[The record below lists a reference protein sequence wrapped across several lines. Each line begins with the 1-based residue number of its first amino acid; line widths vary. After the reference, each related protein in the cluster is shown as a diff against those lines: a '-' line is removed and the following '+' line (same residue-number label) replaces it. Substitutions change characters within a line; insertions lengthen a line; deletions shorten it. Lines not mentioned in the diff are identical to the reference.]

1 VYTYSAEGTYTI
13 TLIATNPCG
22 SASFTQTV
30 EVVFP
35 PVASFIYV
43 SASGCAPLAVQY
55 KSTSS
60 DNSETLAWSFPG
72 GSPATSTLPNPNVV
86 YNAPGVYSA
95 SLTASNSAGENK
107 SSQVDIVT
115 VGSAPSVGFGVI
127 LDTNAAAIQ
136 CTNYSIDATSYI
148 WDFGDGTT
156 ASEANP
162 THVYAA
168 LGNYTVALTA
178 MNACGET
185 TGTQQVQISVTG
197 TQDLAQNEVFTVF
210 PNPNTGNF
218 WVKMPENLH
227 AAVQFMLYN
236 ELGQKVQQVQLPAN
250 AHDRLYYFED
260 LDLAAGFYLLEIN
273 SGANVLQ
280 FKVMVQR

>member
-1 VYTYSAEGTYTI
+1 MYSAT
-13 TLIATNPCG
+13 
-22 SASFTQTV
+22 
-30 EVVFP
+30 
-35 PVASFIYV
+35 
-43 SASGCAPLAVQY
+43 
-55 KSTSS
+55 
-60 DNSETLAWSFPG
+60 
-72 GSPATSTLPNPNVV
+72 
-86 YNAPGVYSA
+86 
-95 SLTASNSAGENK
+95 LTASNQAGQNK
-107 SSQVDIVT
+107 SSQVDIINVL
-115 VGSAPSVGFGVI
+115 SEPSVGFGFI
-127 LDTNAAAIQ
+127 LDTNAA
-136 CTNYSIDATSYI
+136 TVSFNNYSTDASSYT

-156 ASEANP
+156 SADQNP
-162 THVYAA
+162 THLYAA

-178 MNACGET
+178 YNACGET
-185 TGTQQVQISVTG
+185 TATQQVQISVTG